1 MSSDEKALEEFR
13 FEFGG
18 INKVLIEGIT
28 RDIELFIIK
37 TRQEAREEER
47 QILGW
52 KTHDCSE
59 MNQTNIQ
66 EAVMRERKRIIGL
79 PCMKE
84 EGREFVPWA
93 SCESDEAYAA
103 GKKDGA
109 NFLRR
114 ELKEEI
120 NI

>member
-1 MSSDEKALEEFR
+1 MKNENECSKVAQKIVDLTGYGQALHV
-13 FEFGG
+13 
-18 INKVLIEGIT
+18 N
-28 RDIELFIIK
+28 DILPDLKELVTTAVAK
-37 TRQEAREEER
+37 DRQR
-47 QILGW
+47 IL
-52 KTHDCSE
+52 
-59 MNQTNIQ
+59 
-66 EAVMRERKRIIGL
+66 GL

>member
-1 MSSDEKALEEFR
+1 MCHHSQSESIEWEKEFEKFWKDSSILT
-13 FEFGG
+13 
-18 INKVLIEGIT
+18 EGYFPYRDDVRGFISQAIT
-28 RDIELFIIK
+28 TAVAKD
-37 TRQEAREEER
+37 RQR
-47 QILGW
+47 IL
-52 KTHDCSE
+52 
-59 MNQTNIQ
+59 
-66 EAVMRERKRIIGL
+66 GL

>member
-28 RDIELFIIK
+28 RDIELFILK

-47 QILGW
+47 FKIYDRVG
-52 KTHDCSE
+52 
-59 MNQTNIQ
+59 
-66 EAVMRERKRIIGL
+66 
-79 PCMKE
+79 
-84 EGREFVPWA
+84 
-93 SCESDEAYAA
+93 
-103 GKKDGA
+103 
-109 NFLRR
+109 FLRQWLNEDR
-114 ELKEEI
+114 ITDPKKTVTTKDIIHWLKEEI